1 MLNIEMINYLI
12 FGILTTLINIGL
24 FWIMVSWFDLN
35 YQLATVF
42 AWVLSVAF
50 AYITNKRYVFDSK
63 SFARSDIAK
72 ELGQFYFFR
81 MISLLLDMV
90 LMYLLVEL
98 VHAGE
103 IYAKIVANLVVI
115 LFNYVASKWFIF
127 VNQGTH

>member
-1 MLNIEMINYLI
+1 MINYLI